1 MHTLNIP
8 SSRLRSDPIARK
20 WSNTM
25 LTTQRRRLRAGPL
38 RVGQSPFH
46 QILNATAEFYRAVAY
61 TDCYK
66 LQRPHTAPKIVTVG
80 LPVGPSAH
88 ETLPTRKRLFSPL
101 YVSESVSRCL
111 FVVECCASSIFWLYS
126 SHICHVP
133 DGRKP
138 ARHSP
143 ESVRHLC
150 ICTSSTASHPTPV
163 VLIYA
168 SVSSISQRKMMT
180 PCGKISPD
188 VVLITLVSV
197 VPGSIVATSLPDGSV
212 KFPLQHCR

>member
-1 MHTLNIP
+1 MQQVASVHTLNIP

-46 QILNATAEFYRAVAY
+46 RILIATAELYRAAAY

-111 FVVECCASSIFWLYS
+111 FVVEAAHPRYS
-126 SHICHVP
+126 GYIAH
-133 DGRKP
+133 
-138 ARHSP
+138 
-143 ESVRHLC
+143 
-150 ICTSSTASHPTPV
+150 
-163 VLIYA
+163 IYA
-168 SVSSISQRKMMT
+168 MSQTDANLRVIVRNQSVIYVYAQAALLLTRR
-180 PCGKISPD
+180 PWC
-188 VVLITLVSV
+188 
-197 VPGSIVATSLPDGSV
+197 
-212 KFPLQHCR
+212 